1 MPSQDSNLKTLG
13 ETILLIWQRSNG
25 GVSEPHVLRQV
36 KNLRRFRL
44 DGRSERIRTFGP
56 YVPNVVLYRAELH
69 SDNLTRA
76 RPWFM
81 PDDAAQVNASQ
92 QFHPSPTLKLRWT
105 SLFPSMHLNNFIH
118 RDLVAAGVF
127 GDEKAFIG
135 GFIER
140 FAIKILV
147 KTRRRDSHRHGAAD
161 HRAGFA

>member
-1 MPSQDSNLKTLG
+1 MK
-13 ETILLIWQRSNG
+13 
-25 GVSEPHVLRQV
+25 
-36 KNLRRFRL
+36 

-105 SLFPSMHLNNFIH
+105 SLFPSMHLHNLIHPPTLKLRWTSLFPSMHLNNFIH

-135 GFIER
+135 GFIQR
-140 FAIKILV
+140 FAIEILV
-147 KTRRRDSHRHGAAD
+147 KTRRRDPHRHSAAD
-161 HRAGFA
+161 HRADFA